1 MSELVFL
8 RAAFSIMVIV
18 CAVSVPC
25 CFALYGEMK
34 TLQRRES
41 WRLRRDEEDGLR
53 SILKRLGGGE

>member
-1 MSELVFL
+1 MSELAFL
-8 RAAFSIMVIV
+8 RAAFSLIVIV

-41 WRLRRDEEDGLR
+41 WRLRRDEEDALR
-53 SILKRLGGGE
+53 SILKRLGGDR

>member
-8 RAAFSIMVIV
+8 RAAFSLMVIV
-18 CAVSVPC
+18 CVVSVAC
-25 CFALYGEMK
+25 CFALYAEMK

>member
-1 MSELVFL
+1 MSELAFL
-8 RAAFSIMVIV
+8 RVAFSVMVIV
-18 CAVSVPC
+18 CAVAVPC

-53 SILKRLGGGE
+53 SILKRLGGDR

>member
-1 MSELVFL
+1 VSELVFL

-25 CFALYGEMK
+25 CFALYAEMK

-53 SILKRLGGGE
+53 SILKRLGGDP